1 MGTKEKEKRKMMMSF
16 LRRIA
21 RAASSGSSKLR
32 VASGSAEHIT

>member
-1 MGTKEKEKRKMMMSF
+1 MGTKEKEKRKMMSF